1 MWILFSVPI
10 SFYYINRLF
19 IAKRP
24 GFVINSEGIIDNSS
38 MLGAQS
44 FKWSNIVRFGT
55 TSAMTASIVLVFV
68 NDPEEVT
75 KNDNSFR
82 SIFRSSNTKTY
93 GTPFLI
99 SSGVLDC
106 SFNEL
111 NRLLSEGLEKYKTL

>member
-1 MWILFSVPI
+1 MPI

-44 FKWSNIVRFGT
+44 FKWSNIIRFGT

-68 NDPEEVT
+68 NDPDVVT
-75 KNDNSFR
+75 KNDNYLRPFFR
-82 SIFRSSNTKTY
+82 ASNTKTY

-99 SSGVLDC
+99 SSGALDC
-106 SFNEL
+106 SFNDL
-111 NRLLSEGLEKYKTL
+111 NRLLLEGFEKYKT